1 MKDTLVKNL
10 HWFILAYAAQ
20 MLYFMYVEK
29 DEQYQALIQQTPGIQ
44 GKIAR
49 EKRKLGQIEEFK
61 KNLNQTK
68 ERVKEVVKQIEK
80 VQKQLPTDVN
90 DAKVQ
95 EMLGGIASKLKIKKP
110 VQFPEAESNKGFYFA
125 KEYTF
130 KGRGTFLQSLIFFE
144 NLAKTERILNVKNV
158 KISQSPEK
166 DRGRFQII
174 EMETRVESFRYNEG
188 HEEKS
193 GVEEIEQ
200 QFKAN

>member
-1 MKDTLVKNL
+1 M
-10 HWFILAYAAQ
+10 
-20 MLYFMYVEK
+20 
-29 DEQYQALIQQTPGIQ
+29 
-44 GKIAR
+44 
-49 EKRKLGQIEEFK
+49 
-61 KNLNQTK
+61 
-68 ERVKEVVKQIEK
+68 
-80 VQKQLPTDVN
+80 QKQLPTDVN